1 MKSNK
6 IKAYL
11 PNDEHVM
18 PNPLADPS
26 RSGVTELLINILIAR
41 NAPTDPNRITTY
53 TIHNIIDNNVL
64 KQYKHKAYY

>member
-1 MKSNK
+1 MQRNK

-26 RSGVTELLINILIAR
+26 RSRVTELLINILTAR
-41 NAPTDPNRITTY
+41 NPPKDAIMITTC
-53 TIHNIIDNNVL
+53 TIHTIIHNNVL
-64 KQYKHKAYY
+64 K